1 MVLQISI
8 NISEGLLVFFLT
20 FTLNMAPAG
29 SSKNFAYL
37 YTTPHT
43 VAGILFLPY
52 ILSLKI
58 DHLFK
63 QKKKKNCVRNS
74 CFKLRRINVVFR
86 IRAKCSPKCD
96 NPTICLTVPQIKR
109 RKQYTDEQI
118 SVYVLC
124 PVLCKHCE
132 CGAYLTFAFNRACNS
147 ICNLCFVSAGTI
159 ILGTVSQGKLMP
171 KFRMIL

>member
-1 MVLQISI
+1 
-8 NISEGLLVFFLT
+8 
-20 FTLNMAPAG
+20 MAPAV
-29 SSKNFAYL
+29 SSKNLAHL

-63 QKKKKNCVRNS
+63 QKKKKNCVRNC
-74 CFKLRRINVVFR
+74 CFKLRRINVIFR
-86 IRAKCSPKCD
+86 IRAKCSPKCG
-96 NPTICLTVPQIKR
+96 NPTTCLTVPHIWR
-109 RKQYTDEQI
+109 RKQYTDKQT

-124 PVLCKHCE
+124 PILCKHCE
-132 CGAYLTFAFNRACNS
+132 CGAYLTFAFNIACNS
-147 ICNLCFVSAGTI
+147 IFNLRFVSVDTI
-159 ILGTVSQGKLMP
+159 LLGTVSQGKLLP